1 MNTCKKTPSE
11 YPGHCDYR
19 AMLNLIERKIKDGSL
34 KEEEFTDRL
43 NASQRLRILI
53 EQNLSK
59 GIVECNS
66 CIFKNIRF
74 DPDVKKLV
82 INLATKVQ
90 EIGET
95 DIEIYNDPGA
105 IAALALKTDY
115 DEKAAKGGRRKS
127 RKTSKRRISRKKTSK
142 KRKTSRRKGR
152 K

>member
-1 MNTCKKTPSE
+1 MDTCKKTPPE
-11 YPGHCDYR
+11 YPGHCDYE
-19 AMLNLIERKIKDGSL
+19 AMLNLIEKKIKDRSL

-43 NASQRLRILI
+43 NASQRLRNLI
-53 EQNLSK
+53 DQNLSK

-74 DPDVKKLV
+74 DPDVRKLV

-90 EIGET
+90 EIGKT
-95 DIEIYNDPGA
+95 DTKIYDNPGA
-105 IAALALKTDY
+105 ITALALNKY
-115 DEKAAKGGRRKS
+115 FDEKASQGGRRKL
-127 RKTSKRRISRKKTSK
+127 RKTSKKTSKKKTSK

>member
-1 MNTCKKTPSE
+1 MDTCKKTPPE
-11 YPGHCDYR
+11 YPGHCYYR
-19 AMLNLIERKIKDGSL
+19 SMLNLIKEKIADGSL
-34 KEEEFTDRL
+34 KEEEFTDRP
-43 NASQRLRILI
+43 NASERLRNLI
-53 EQNLSK
+53 HYNSRE

-66 CIFKNIRF
+66 CIFENINY

-95 DIEIYNDPGA
+95 DIKIYDHPGA